1 MIRKLRRVE
10 EMTGMQNQKH
20 KETASIVEILVISLV
35 ETVRWQENV
44 STLEKLNMLLETV
57 FSQEGSSHES

>member
-1 MIRKLRRVE
+1 VE

-35 ETVRWQENV
+35 ETLRWQENV

>member
-1 MIRKLRRVE
+1 VIRKLRRVE

>member
-35 ETVRWQENV
+35 ETLRWQENV